1 MTLKLNSGFAMPSM
15 GFGTYGIKTTD
26 PFITAFK
33 IGYRHIDTASY
44 YDNEELIGEAIE
56 RASKEGIV
64 QREDIFITTKLWH
77 DDYSDPEAALLL
89 SLKKLQTSYV
99 DLYLIHWPLT
109 GLVENKVPMHV
120 LWAKMESLVEKGL
133 ARSIGVSNFNL

>member
-1 MTLKLNSGFAMPSM
+1 MTLKLNSGFEMPSM

-64 QREDIFITTKLWH
+64 QREDLFITTKLWH
-77 DDYSDPEAALLL
+77 DDYSDPEAALRL
-89 SLKKLQTSYV
+89 SLKKL
-99 DLYLIHWPLT
+99 
-109 GLVENKVPMHV
+109 
-120 LWAKMESLVEKGL
+120 
-133 ARSIGVSNFNL
+133 